1 MISTFYVVQ
10 RNGIPAVWQTS
21 PKRILQILKR
31 KRDFT
36 LASETPSATRR
47 EALMK
52 LRQLF
57 PLHRPI
63 RNIDQG

>member
-21 PKRILQILKR
+21 PKRILQLLKR
-31 KRDFT
+31 KVEFT
-36 LASETPSATRR
+36 LACETPSETRH
-47 EALMK
+47 EALVK
-52 LRQLF
+52 LRELF

-63 RNIDQG
+63 RKIE

>member
-21 PKRILQILKR
+21 PKRLLELLKR
-31 KRDFT
+31 KEEFT
-36 LASETPSATRR
+36 LASETPSGTRS
-47 EALMK
+47 EALTK

-63 RNIDQG
+63 RNFDQG